1 MGLFYQQKEGK
12 HMSNGIGSL
21 AADLVAIAE
30 ELSDIANTKPVLLKA
45 LKHQDRFKLS
55 SVWIQLANGKFQH
68 LQSGRVTTA
77 SRLAGYTRVIAR
89 G

>member
-1 MGLFYQQKEGK
+1 MFYQQKEGK
-12 HMSNGIGSL
+12 HMSNDISSL
-21 AADLVAIAE
+21 VADLVAIAE
-30 ELSDIANTKPVLLKA
+30 ELSDVADTKPVLLKA

-55 SVWIQLANGKFQH
+55 SVWIQLANGKYQH

-77 SRLAGYTRVIAR
+77 SRLAGFTRVIAR

>member
-1 MGLFYQQKEGK
+1 
-12 HMSNGIGSL
+12 MSNQFGSL
-21 AADLVAIAE
+21 AADLIAIAE
-30 ELSDIANTKPVLLKA
+30 ELSDISSTKPVLLKA

-55 SVWIQLANGKFQH
+55 SVWIELDNGKFQH

-77 SRLAGYTRVIAR
+77 SRLAGFTRVINR

>member
-1 MGLFYQQKEGK
+1 
-12 HMSNGIGSL
+12 MSNDISSL
-21 AADLVAIAE
+21 VADLVAIAE
-30 ELSDIANTKPVLLKA
+30 ELSDVADTKPVLLKA

-55 SVWIQLANGKFQH
+55 SVWIQLANGKYQH

-77 SRLAGYTRVIAR
+77 SRLAGFTRVIAR

>member
-1 MGLFYQQKEGK
+1 
-12 HMSNGIGSL
+12 MSNQIEAL
-21 AADLVAIAE
+21 AAELVAIAE
-30 ELSDIANTKPVLLKA
+30 ELSDVASTKPVLLKA

-55 SVWIQLANGKFQH
+55 SVWIELENGKFQH

-77 SRLAGYTRVIAR
+77 KRLAGYTRVINR

>member
-1 MGLFYQQKEGK
+1 
-12 HMSNGIGSL
+12 MSNDIGSL
-21 AADLVAIAE
+21 VADLVAIAE
-30 ELSDIANTKPVLLKA
+30 EISDVASNTKPVLLKA

-77 SRLAGYTRVIAR
+77 DRLAGFTRVISR

>member
-1 MGLFYQQKEGK
+1 MNPI
-12 HMSNGIGSL
+12 SSI

-30 ELSDIANTKPVLLKA
+30 ELSDVASAKPVLLKA
-45 LKHQDRFKLS
+45 LKNQDRFKLS
-55 SVWIQLANGKFQH
+55 SVWIELADGKYQH

-77 SRLAGYTRVIAR
+77 SRLAGFTRVITR

>member
-1 MGLFYQQKEGK
+1 
-12 HMSNGIGSL
+12 MSNDIGSL
-21 AADLVAIAE
+21 VADLVAIAE
-30 ELSDIANTKPVLLKA
+30 EISDVASNTKPVLLKA

-55 SVWIQLANGKFQH
+55 SVWIQLANGKYQH

-77 SRLAGYTRVIAR
+77 DRLAGFTRVISR